1 MARKISNNRLR
12 WKDNLTSSLKTKVN
26 LAPNNINRVFP
37 SAIQMSLGMLIET
50 QAWKP
55 EANINARIATNKK
68 NLNKHKAWDL
78 ELLQSRLFWTI

>member
-1 MARKISNNRLR
+1 
-12 WKDNLTSSLKTKVN
+12 
-26 LAPNNINRVFP
+26 
-37 SAIQMSLGMLIET
+37 MSLGMLIET
-50 QAWKP
+50 QALKP

>member
-12 WKDNLTSSLKTKVN
+12 WKDNLTSSLKIN
-26 LAPNNINRVFP
+26 LAPNNINRVFQ

-50 QAWKP
+50 QALKP